1 MIHRMVLLF
10 VLLTFTPI
18 LFFFKLYQVD
28 DDEEE
33 DDNDTYDDRI
43 RKNSTTIT
51 MINR

>member
-1 MIHRMVLLF
+1 MNDTQNGAALRFAYVY
-10 VLLTFTPI
+10 TD
-18 LFFFKLYQVD
+18 FFFKLYQVD